1 MRKQPK
7 SDHKTSRRITM
18 PDRVDLSLYKSLD
31 VSFTNGKGREVLNIQ
46 FRREGEDSVE
56 FVLNVIGRD
65 GDVTSAMT
73 LFDLPV

>member
-1 MRKQPK
+1 MRKQLK
-7 SDHKTSRRITM
+7 GDHKTSRKITM
-18 PDRVDLSLYKSLD
+18 PDQVDLSLYKSLD